1 MVSTFGAP
9 LMALLALV
17 TILTLF
23 AVLLLAQRLRP
34 VERAEVE
41 EVAELSDLDVTID
54 NVGLV
59 VDAIARTRLWRTVG
73 VLVAVAGCVGWVVV
87 VAMREQRLTFELA
100 FLLWG
105 LIGYWAGSVVAELRT
120 AQTDPGDGPRTA
132 SLERRELTD
141 YVGSWAAVW
150 PRRLGLAGAIAG
162 ALALATGSRDPWVIG
177 FGLGAAA
184 ISVAGLVVAQYVL
197 ERSRPD
203 LAPDVAA
210 ADDAVRSRS
219 LHAIGGATVGIGIWA
234 ASIAVA
240 GAILTLAARAVGDDP
255 SVVLAGETQL
265 LGGLYAL
272 VLVVFCV
279 VLPVTGFVVGRRLG
293 RRPFP
298 VRRRDSAVEAPA

>member
-1 MVSTFGAP
+1 MTGGFGLVMVLIVAI
-9 LMALLALV
+9 AL
-17 TILTLF
+17 
-23 AVLLLAQRLRP
+23 VLLLVAFIGLAHRLRP
-34 VERAEVE
+34 VGRDEIE
-41 EVAELSDLDVTID
+41 EVAYLSDLDVTSANI
-54 NVGLV
+54 GLV
-59 VDAIARTRLWRTVG
+59 IDAVARTRLWRTLG
-73 VLVAVAGCVGWVVV
+73 VLVAVIVCVLRMLVELLT
-87 VAMREQRLTFELA
+87 EQKLSVQLD

-105 LIGYWAGSVVAELRT
+105 LIGYWAGAVVAELRT
-120 AQTDPGDGPRTA
+120 AQADPGDGPRAA

-141 YVGSWAAVW
+141 YVGPWAAAW
-150 PRRLGLAGAIAG
+150 PRRLGLVGAIAG
-162 ALALATGSRDPWVIG
+162 VVALVSGSRDAWVIG
-177 FGLGAAA
+177 FGLGAAV

-197 ERSRPD
+197 ERSRPL
-203 LAPDVAA
+203 LAPDIAA
-210 ADDAVRSRS
+210 ADDAIRSRS

-255 SVVLAGETQL
+255 SVVLAGEAQL

-279 VLPVTGFVVGRRLG
+279 VLPITGFVVGRRLG

>member
-1 MVSTFGAP
+1 MDSTYST
-9 LMALLALV
+9 LIAL
-17 TILTLF
+17 
-23 AVLLLAQRLRP
+23 AVLAGILLMFAFLIVGHRLRP
-34 VERAEVE
+34 VERCEVE
-41 EVAELSDLDVTID
+41 ELAELSDLDVTAS
-54 NVGLV
+54 NVGLL

-73 VLVAVAGCVGWVVV
+73 VLVAVAACVCWMAA

-219 LHAIGGATVGIGIWA
+219 LHAIGGATVGIGIWT

-240 GAILTLAARAVGDDP
+240 GAILTALARAVGDDP
-255 SVVLAGETQL
+255 SVVLAGQAEL
-265 LGGLYAL
+265 LGGLYGL
-272 VLVVFCV
+272 VLVVFCLA
-279 VLPVTGFVVGRRLG
+279 LPITGFVVGRRLG

-298 VRRRDSAVEAPA
+298 VRRRDSVVEAPA